1 MPKEVKKTKAAAKVI
16 TAETKKKEG
25 TGTYQDE
32 INTKTLDLIDTVSG
46 NVQELFKSLKLL
58 TQRLN
63 DLEHKVNKVSNRVGI
78 V

>member
-1 MPKEVKKTKAAAKVI
+1 MPKKVKSTKAAAKVI

-32 INTKTLDLIDTVSG
+32 INTKTLDLIASVSS
-46 NVQELFKSLKLL
+46 NVAELLKSLKLL
-58 TQRLN
+58 TLRVN
-63 DLEHKVNKVSNRVGI
+63 DIEQKMNKVSNRVGI

>member
-16 TAETKKKEG
+16 TAETKKKKG
-25 TGTYQDE
+25 TDAYRDE
-32 INTKTLDLIDTVSG
+32 IDTKMFDLIDTVSG

-58 TQRLN
+58 TQRVN
-63 DLEHKVNKVSNRVGI
+63 DIEQKVNKVSNRVGI

>member
-16 TAETKKKEG
+16 TAETKKKKG
-25 TGTYQDE
+25 TVVYRDE
-32 INTKTLDLIDTVSG
+32 IDAKMFDLIDAVSG

-58 TQRLN
+58 TQRVN
-63 DLEHKVNKVSNRVGI
+63 DIEQKVNEVSNRVGI

>member
-16 TAETKKKEG
+16 TAETKKKKG
-25 TGTYQDE
+25 TVVYRDE
-32 INTKTLDLIDTVSG
+32 IDAKMFDLIDAVSG

-58 TQRLN
+58 TQRVN
-63 DLEHKVNKVSNRVGI
+63 DIEQKVNKVSNRVGI

>member
-1 MPKEVKKTKAAAKVI
+1 MPKKVKKTKAAAKVI

-32 INTKTLDLIDTVSG
+32 INTKTLDLIDAVSS
-46 NVQELFKSLKLL
+46 NVAELLKSLKLL
-58 TQRLN
+58 TQRVN
-63 DLEHKVNKVSNRVGI
+63 DIEQKVNKVSNRVGI